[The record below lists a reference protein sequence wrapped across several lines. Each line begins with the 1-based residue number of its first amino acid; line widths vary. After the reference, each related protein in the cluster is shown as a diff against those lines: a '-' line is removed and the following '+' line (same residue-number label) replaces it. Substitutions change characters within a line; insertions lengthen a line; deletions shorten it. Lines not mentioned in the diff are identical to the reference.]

1 MFKRSKPSSVDLLQ
15 NDRPDPGKDSQRP
28 RHIKRRPTTSDGSYN
43 EKKQHQQQQ
52 QQKKT
57 PSGPDPAP
65 RKNGRVP
72 PAAPANDAHAG
83 KPKAGRVVSESRA
96 HRSSRKF
103 IQPTSLESASD
114 VDDLPTPERSID
126 ENYGSYY
133 SRNSKK
139 GHPRSASKG
148 VPATPQSKKA
158 DDSLL
163 GLYRLT
169 TPPLDSRAQQPEL
182 DPFEDSPPPR
192 PLTDFEDPVYIPPL
206 TLAATLVDDY
216 GMADIGGFGS
226 SPVSNAT
233 GSTVRNTR
241 GSGGASVPAVSR
253 TSTAATV
260 TPSASGTKAGT
271 GNADFL
277 SDFNATYN
285 YFFGSLPSDAVT
297 STLVTSDSGARAA
310 PNTTSRGGMLS
321 PMSTDAVRKPL
332 KDNEGENSANESES
346 DGSDSSSS
354 SSGSD
359 SDAEADNANSE
370 AEREQ
375 EEERRKE
382 EERKAAELRT
392 RRREQL
398 KQQVAFERMKER
410 HRRQYPSQ
418 STGAA
423 PNNIARWQ
431 KESANAVGLTAS
443 TYGQTTLN
451 SSHATINR
459 GYAQGPQAQTPTAA
473 AHGSGGYSGLHTNA
487 SMPNIGYSTEGQY
500 AGGGSAVQAA
510 SVQRQGAQPQHQP
523 LLIDTSG
530 ASRAVAINGYHHNGY
545 GSLPHSAQASS
556 GGYPPLP
563 HQNSFLQMHMQHQ
576 QMQPV
581 ADSSVPST
589 HPVKLA
595 MTPKSSKNPYL
606 SDSSNDDASDTNS
619 HLDSDDLSSIG
630 SSDISCDAPPAE
642 DAPAKTPV
650 GPVSPSAAHKM
661 GGVSGVPI
669 SRSISQPAMPRSST
683 GGSQTAAS
691 DSSSETSV
699 KSQSSSKRRVR
710 FHETVSVVFSAR
722 NSTTEDDVTNSM
734 YDSGDDSSNASVDLN
749 PRTVHSAIDASTR
762 SAGSGSAGYSQDEAF
777 DDAGGFSHSRYQL
790 PPTFTA
796 PVGNGVQWYDGDSTT
811 VTNSKVSSSVSSR
824 NISPDGAK
832 SRKQKPKQRFETEP
846 LRDHEA
852 EREQQRALRQASKAE
867 ALAKQASNQ
876 RPMLT
881 PPKQTQGARLAA
893 NDTLSSTDSTSTA
906 SASTAVAST
915 ATTSLPVDPVT
926 EARRALLGHYNV
938 PNPSMPIGNGIP
950 RSNSTTSSFARASS
964 VKVLQPQ
971 SFARAKSKPS
981 KTKTAPSSSRKS
993 FSERNAHK
1001 VDTPSTADTSK
1012 NLASSTPPS
1021 SQTPSL
1027 PQFQSK
1033 AAKRPEDIEGSQ
1045 EFNFTNVLQNFSIA
1059 SFEVGKDKEGG
1070 THIRYS
1076 NRDTA
1081 ASDDDS
1087 SDGDDLPLSRIVRSK
1102 SEPGT
1107 IPPRHSADDYMS
1119 RMGASAG
1126 SKDGGSR
1133 SYDSD
1138 NIGDAS
1144 EGATGNGAPK
1154 NGRRFFGRNHHSSN
1168 TGKKVLMR
1176 NSTAPVVKSG
1186 DSSPLHLSE
1195 MRSQSMDAGTRHAQ
1209 SSAAAINGGK
1219 SRFSRFIS
1227 F

>member
-1 MFKRSKPSSVDLLQ
+1 MGISSMFKRSKPSSVDLAQ
-15 NDRPDPGKDSQRP
+15 NGRPDPGKDGQRP
-28 RHIKRRPTTSDGSYN
+28 RHIKRRPTTSDGSPN
-43 EKKQHQQQQ
+43 EKK
-52 QQKKT
+52 
-57 PSGPDPAP
+57 PSGLDPAS
-65 RKNGRVP
+65 RKNGRAP
-72 PAAPANDAHAG
+72 TSAPANDVHSG
-83 KPKAGRVVSESRA
+83 KPKTGRVVSESRA
-96 HRSSRKF
+96 HRSTRKF
-103 IQPTSLESASD
+103 IQPISLESASD

-126 ENYGSYY
+126 ENYGTYY
-133 SRNSKK
+133 SRGSKK
-139 GHPRSASKG
+139 TQSR
-148 VPATPQSKKA
+148 PANKTAPAKSQNKQT

-169 TPPLDSRAQQPEL
+169 TPPLDSRAQQL
-182 DPFEDSPPPR
+182 DRDPFEDSPPPR

-216 GMADIGGFGS
+216 GMTDIGGFGS
-226 SPVSNAT
+226 SPVSGTA
-233 GSTVRNTR
+233 GGAVRNTR

-253 TSTAATV
+253 TSTAATA
-260 TPSASGTKAGT
+260 TSSASGTKAGA

-297 STLVTSDSGARAA
+297 STLVTSDSGARVA
-310 PNTTSRGGMLS
+310 PDATSRGGMLS
-321 PMSTDAVRKPL
+321 PMSTDVSRKPL
-332 KDNEGENSANESES
+332 KDDEGDGSANESDS
-346 DGSDSSSS
+346 DGSDGS

-359 SDAEADNANSE
+359 SDAEAGNANSE

-418 STGAA
+418 SAGAA

-443 TYGQTTLN
+443 TYGQTALN
-451 SSHATINR
+451 ASHATINR
-459 GYAQGPQAQTPTAA
+459 GYAQGSQAQASTAA
-473 AHGSGGYSGLHTNA
+473 PAPAHGNGGYNGLHTNT
-487 SMPNIGYSTEGQY
+487 SMPNIGYSAESQY
-500 AGGGSAVQAA
+500 VSGGSATLSA
-510 SVQRQGAQPQHQP
+510 SIQRPGAQPLHQP

-530 ASRAVAINGYHHNGY
+530 ASRAVAINGYHYNGY

-576 QMQPV
+576 QMQPL
-581 ADSSVPST
+581 AESSAPST

-642 DAPAKTPV
+642 DVPVKLPTEPVAPP
-650 GPVSPSAAHKM
+650 AAHKI
-661 GGVSGVPI
+661 SEADGVPM
-669 SRSISQPAMPRSST
+669 SRSISQPAMPHSSA

-699 KSQSSSKRRVR
+699 KSQSSSKRHVR

-722 NSTTEDDVTNSM
+722 NSTTEDDVANSM

-749 PRTVHSAIDASTR
+749 PRAVRSTADASTR
-762 SAGSGSAGYSQDEAF
+762 SARPGQSGYHQDEAF

-796 PVGNGVQWYDGDSTT
+796 PIGSGVQWYDGDSTT

-852 EREQQRALRQASKAE
+852 EREQQRVLKQASKAE
-867 ALAKQASNQ
+867 ALAKQAANH
-876 RPMLT
+876 RPMST
-881 PPKQTQGARLAA
+881 PPKQTQGSSLGA
-893 NDTLSSTDSTSTA
+893 NDALSSTDSTSTG
-906 SASTAVAST
+906 SASTTVASS
-915 ATTSLPVDPVT
+915 AAPSISVDPVT

-964 VKVLQPQ
+964 VKVLQP
-971 SFARAKSKPS
+971 
-981 KTKTAPSSSRKS
+981 
-993 FSERNAHK
+993 
-1001 VDTPSTADTSK
+1001 
-1012 NLASSTPPS
+1012 
-1021 SQTPSL
+1021 
-1027 PQFQSK
+1027 
-1033 AAKRPEDIEGSQ
+1033 
-1045 EFNFTNVLQNFSIA
+1045 
-1059 SFEVGKDKEGG
+1059 
-1070 THIRYS
+1070 
-1076 NRDTA
+1076 
-1081 ASDDDS
+1081 
-1087 SDGDDLPLSRIVRSK
+1087 
-1102 SEPGT
+1102 
-1107 IPPRHSADDYMS
+1107 
-1119 RMGASAG
+1119 
-1126 SKDGGSR
+1126 
-1133 SYDSD
+1133 
-1138 NIGDAS
+1138 
-1144 EGATGNGAPK
+1144 
-1154 NGRRFFGRNHHSSN
+1154 
-1168 TGKKVLMR
+1168 
-1176 NSTAPVVKSG
+1176 
-1186 DSSPLHLSE
+1186 
-1195 MRSQSMDAGTRHAQ
+1195 
-1209 SSAAAINGGK
+1209 
-1219 SRFSRFIS
+1219 
-1227 F
+1227 